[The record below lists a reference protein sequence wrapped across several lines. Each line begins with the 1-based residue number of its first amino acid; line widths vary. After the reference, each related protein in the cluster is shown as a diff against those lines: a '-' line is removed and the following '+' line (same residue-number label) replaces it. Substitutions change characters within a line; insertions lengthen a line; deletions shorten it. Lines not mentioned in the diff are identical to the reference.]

1 MHPGAGELSQTMID
15 LQRLIDEAK
24 CSEPVRALRWPAGG
38 CCPHCTSAEVS
49 KQGRD
54 TPQPAR
60 QKYRCTPCGRYFDA
74 LTGTVFAGHHQP
86 LRVWVLC
93 LYVLGLNLSN
103 RQIAQE
109 LSLNPDDVQALTEQ
123 LRRGVV
129 TAQPEPVLSGAVEGD
144 EGYGGAGHK
153 GHPAAV
159 LKKAAGDGGDG

>member
-1 MHPGAGELSQTMID
+1 MID
-15 LQRLIDEAK
+15 LQSLIDDAK
-24 CSEPVRALRWPAGG
+24 CYETVRALRWPEGV

-49 KQGRD
+49 KQGGD
-54 TPQPAR
+54 TTQPAR
-60 QKYRCTPCGRYFDA
+60 QKSRCTTCGRYFDD
-74 LTGTVFAGHHQP
+74 LTGTVFAGHPQP

-93 LYVLGLNLSN
+93 LYFLGLNLSN

-109 LSLNPDDVQALTEQ
+109 LSLNPDDGQAMTEQ

-144 EGYGGAGHK
+144 EVYGVAGHQ

-159 LKKAAGDGGDG
+159 LNKAAGDGGDG